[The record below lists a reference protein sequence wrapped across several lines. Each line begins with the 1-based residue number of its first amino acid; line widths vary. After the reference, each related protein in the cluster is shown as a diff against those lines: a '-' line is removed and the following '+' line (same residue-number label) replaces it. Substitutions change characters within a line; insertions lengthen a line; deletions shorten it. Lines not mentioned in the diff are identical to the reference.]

1 MQLGSDHLKFT
12 RPMFQVAE
20 KAKIACSSFAF
31 GEVELRFESCDR
43 GWLSFLH
50 QRYRGFEV
58 PFRAGA
64 FAIRF
69 EPTST
74 AIPPDLVSPLAPRL
88 ECVHCTRTGEGY
100 RVRTDTSDGEV
111 DLSARRAL
119 LRGPSAMYP
128 LDNLL
133 RYLLPLLWEGLI
145 AHAALVE
152 DGAGRGF
159 LACGPSGAGKSTI
172 ARLARSRACSDE
184 LTAVRSS
191 GRQLESVALPFWNAR
206 PGSFPLRAVLHL
218 RHADGHRLARI
229 SPEESLRRLASQ
241 TLWPVWSEKAMNRVF
256 GCLADLSTR
265 VPAYELSFAPE
276 DDVWS
281 FVDEAAS

>member
-1 MQLGSDHLKFT
+1 MI
-12 RPMFQVAE
+12 QVADE
-20 KAKIACSSFAF
+20 TEIGCSSFAF
-31 GEVELRFESCDR
+31 GEVQLRFESRDR
-43 GWLSFLH
+43 AWLSFLH
-50 QRYRGFEV
+50 RRYRGFEV
-58 PFRAGA
+58 PSRSGA
-64 FAIRF
+64 FVIRF
-69 EPTST
+69 EPLAT
-74 AIPPDLVSPLAPRL
+74 ALPPDLVSPLAPRL
-88 ECVHCTRTGEGY
+88 ECVHCTPTAEGY
-100 RVRTDTSDGEV
+100 RVRTETCDGEI
-111 DLSARRAL
+111 DFSARRAL

-191 GRQLESVALPFWNAR
+191 GRQLESIALPFWNAR

-218 RHADGHRLARI
+218 QHGDRHRLEGI
-229 SPEESLRRLASQ
+229 PSEESLRRLASQ

-265 VPAYELSFAPE
+265 IPAYELSFAPE